1 MANPGLTT
9 HQPIGVVSTISGN
22 QEKIWNYLEGSGQT
36 FQPGTVV
43 QKATTGGSSG
53 YIIASSPSNGSTQL
67 VALGVTALKGKNL
80 ASNGAGASPLYGSI
94 GYPGGAGAVQDVVN
108 QPSAYSIYHGAPF
121 VDGLTLVYVATLD
134 TIFEVQVDASAS
146 STYNATTS
154 LIGSTIALAKD
165 GNGWWYADLA
175 EVNAGSY
182 NDVTVVGINPLD
194 LVAGST
200 TTQQNYGRIWVVFT
214 TAVIQGLQ

>member
-1 MANPGLTT
+1 MANPGLSY
-9 HQPIGVVSTISGN
+9 HLPITPVSTISGN
-22 QEKIWNYLEGSGQT
+22 QEQTNNYQEAAGQS

-43 QKATTGGSSG
+43 QLSTSGPSQYYVIGST
-53 YIIASSPSNGSTQL
+53 PSNGSTQL

-80 ASNGAGASPLYGSI
+80 GTNGAGASPLYGQI

-108 QPSAYSIYHGAPF
+108 QPNAYSIYHGAPF
-121 VDGLTLVYVATLD
+121 LDGLTLVYQANLD
-134 TIFEVQVDASAS
+134 TIFEVQVDASS
-146 STYNATTS
+146 GGTYNATIN

-165 GNGWWYADLA
+165 GNGWWYADLH

-182 NDVTVVGINPLD
+182 NDVVVVGINPLD

-200 TTQQNYGRIWVVFT
+200 TTQQNYGRIRVQFT
-214 TAVIQGLQ
+214 SATIQVAN